1 MTVCEDKDKISGM
14 QLMAILF
21 MIRFVPVTIMFPMIT
36 GAKQPQDTAVG
47 SVLSVILSIPPIL
60 LITYM
65 GNKFPGKTIIE
76 YSLIILGKFLG
87 SLLSLALIWYW
98 LHGAANSL
106 RQLAEAYAGVVMP
119 ETPMLAFVITMAV
132 VSAYAA
138 KGGIEVI
145 GRVAELTLGLV
156 ILMVT
161 LVIVLPYPL
170 INFDN
175 MSPIVAKGWGTVID
189 SSMTSLAFYMRFI
202 MIGMLMPHL
211 DKAKS
216 AARFSLYALF
226 VCGLLM
232 TAFIISLVG
241 VFGGTAESFT
251 FPMYNLSRM
260 ISIAQFI
267 ERIEAVVLAVWVFS
281 VAISVAI
288 QIWAAAHGLEEII
301 KWLRLKGLVWH
312 LSAICAAMS
321 IVFYKSVIELELFYE
336 AKNWGVYSL
345 SVTLGSLSLMLI
357 VALFRGML
365 NEGSKR

>member
-14 QLMAILF
+14 QMMAILV
-21 MIRFVPVTIMFPMIT
+21 MIRIVPISIMFPMIT
-36 GAKQPQDTAVG
+36 GAKQPQDTVIG
-47 SVLSVILSIPPIL
+47 SVLSALLSIPPIL

-65 GNKFPGKTIIE
+65 SNKFPGKTIIE

-119 ETPMLAFVITMAV
+119 ETPMLAFVIIMAV

-145 GRVAELTLGLV
+145 GRVGELTLAIV
-156 ILMVT
+156 ILAASFT
-161 LVIVLPYPL
+161 IVLPYPL
-170 INFDN
+170 IDFDN
-175 MSPIVAKGWGTVID
+175 LSPMLAEGWGTVIE
-189 SSMTSLAFYMRFI
+189 SSMTSLAFYMQFI
-202 MIGMLMPHL
+202 IIGMIVPYL
-211 DKAKS
+211 DKPSCAAK
-216 AARFSLYALF
+216 FSLYALI
-226 VCGLLM
+226 VCTLLM
-232 TAFIISLVG
+232 TTFIISLVG
-241 VFGGTAESFT
+241 VFGGTSNSFIY
-251 FPMYNLSRM
+251 PAYNLTRM

-267 ERIEAVVLAVWVFS
+267 ERVEAVVLTVWVFS

-345 SVTLGSLSLMLI
+345 SVTLGSLSLIFI